1 MLSFAAAIQPSV
13 TDVVHDRSGEQVH
26 ILQDDSQTPAK
37 IRFSDLT
44 DVDAVI
50 TDLSVGYIIK
60 AVDEI
65 GNGCLAGTG
74 CANKGNLLPRFCV

>member
-1 MLSFAAAIQPSV
+1 MCIRDRAFAYQDKEVLHHISFSMRPNSMTALVEMCI
-13 TDVVHDRSGEQVH
+13 R
-26 ILQDDSQTPAK
+26 DS
-37 IRFSDLT
+37 T